1 MSTVKFVFHGTV
13 QGIGFRAHVK
23 KKAMDLGI
31 KGWVKNNQDGSVS
44 AVFSGDEEMISI
56 MEGYCRK
63 IPLAELS
70 SVESMPA
77 DDANFDSFEII
88 RH

>member
-77 DDANFDSFEII
+77 NDANFDSFEII
-88 RH
+88 RD

>member
-1 MSTVKFVFHGTV
+1 MSAVKFVFHGTV

-23 KKAMDLGI
+23 KKAIELGI
-31 KGWVKNNQDGSVS
+31 KGWVKNNKDGSVS
-44 AVFSGDEEMISI
+44 AVFSGDDEMISI

-70 SVESMPA
+70 SVESMPPS
-77 DDANFDSFEII
+77 DANFDSFEII
-88 RH
+88 MD

>member
-1 MSTVKFVFHGTV
+1 ME
-13 QGIGFRAHVK
+13 
-23 KKAMDLGI
+23 LGI

-44 AVFSGDEEMISI
+44 ALFSGDEELISI

-77 DDANFDSFEII
+77 NDANFDSFEII
-88 RH
+88 RD

>member
-1 MSTVKFVFHGTV
+1 MSTVKFVFHGTA
-13 QGIGFRAHVK
+13 QGIGSRAHVK
-23 KKAMDLGI
+23 KKAVELGI

-56 MEGYCRK
+56 MDGYCRK
-63 IPLAELS
+63 IPLAELL

-88 RH
+88 RD

>member
-56 MEGYCRK
+56 MDGYCRK

-88 RH
+88 RD

>member
-23 KKAMDLGI
+23 KKAVELGI

-56 MEGYCRK
+56 MDGYCRK

-88 RH
+88 RD

>member
-88 RH
+88 RD

>member
-23 KKAMDLGI
+23 KKAMELGI

-44 AVFSGDEEMISI
+44 ALFSGDEELISI

-63 IPLAELS
+63 IPLAELL

-88 RH
+88 RD

>member
-56 MEGYCRK
+56 MDGYCRK

-77 DDANFDSFEII
+77 NDANFDSFEII
-88 RH
+88 RD

>member
-23 KKAMDLGI
+23 KKAMELGI

-44 AVFSGDEEMISI
+44 ALFSGDEELISI

-88 RH
+88 RD

>member
-23 KKAMDLGI
+23 KKAMELGI

-44 AVFSGDEEMISI
+44 ALFSGDEELISI

-77 DDANFDSFEII
+77 NDANFDSFEII
-88 RH
+88 RD

>member
-23 KKAMDLGI
+23 KKAMELGI

-56 MEGYCRK
+56 MDGYCRK
-63 IPLAELS
+63 IPLAELL

-88 RH
+88 RD

>member
-23 KKAMDLGI
+23 KKAMELGI

-56 MEGYCRK
+56 MDGYCRK

-88 RH
+88 RD

>member
-23 KKAMDLGI
+23 KKAVELGI

-44 AVFSGDEEMISI
+44 AVFSGDDEMISI

-63 IPLAELS
+63 IPPAEIS
-70 SVESMPA
+70 SVESTPA

-88 RH
+88 RD

>member
-44 AVFSGDEEMISI
+44 ALFSGDEELISI

-63 IPLAELS
+63 IPLAELL

-88 RH
+88 RD

>member
-23 KKAMDLGI
+23 KKAMELGI

-56 MEGYCRK
+56 MDGYCRK

-77 DDANFDSFEII
+77 NDANFDSFEII
-88 RH
+88 RD

>member
-23 KKAMDLGI
+23 KKAMELGI

-44 AVFSGDEEMISI
+44 AVFSGDDEMISI
-56 MEGYCRK
+56 MDGYCRK

-77 DDANFDSFEII
+77 NDANFDSFEII
-88 RH
+88 RD